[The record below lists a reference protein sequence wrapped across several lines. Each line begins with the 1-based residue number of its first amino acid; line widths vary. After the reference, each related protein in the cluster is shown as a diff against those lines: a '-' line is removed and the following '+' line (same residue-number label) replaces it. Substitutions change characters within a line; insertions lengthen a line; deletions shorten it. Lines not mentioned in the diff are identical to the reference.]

1 MPLDPLPG
9 TAPAEPADADQT
21 TEPPETELPEGDE
34 PSPLPAETDEETP
47 SDGEATPEGDAS
59 DADGAAPEEDDA
71 ASVAEGSEPVP
82 EVRTDIEALPEPV
95 RRMRRLLLDS
105 ALRGDLP
112 GVARLAGV
120 GETMT
125 QLSLVQEGE
134 DAETLLRQQAGDEE
148 GLEAL
153 AILSEILEAPYVVL
167 DEGTDD
173 ALFLWPWLAG
183 VPLEG
188 LTPEQKVSV
197 YRLMT
202 AGDFQQSQEFGTY
215 VFFRTG
221 ISADGEWVFFLAGD

>member
-1 MPLDPLPG
+1 M
-9 TAPAEPADADQT
+9 
-21 TEPPETELPEGDE
+21 
-34 PSPLPAETDEETP
+34 
-47 SDGEATPEGDAS
+47 
-59 DADGAAPEEDDA
+59 
-71 ASVAEGSEPVP
+71 
-82 EVRTDIEALPEPV
+82 PEPV